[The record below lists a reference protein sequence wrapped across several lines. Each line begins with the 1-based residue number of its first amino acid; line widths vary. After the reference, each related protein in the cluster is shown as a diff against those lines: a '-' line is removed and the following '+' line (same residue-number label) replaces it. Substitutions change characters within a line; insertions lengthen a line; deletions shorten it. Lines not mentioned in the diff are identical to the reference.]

1 MVGSVPSDEARK
13 SMLVSGSRVRAALV
27 AMGLLWG
34 VPLYAASPAGG
45 SVAQAGG
52 VSAQDAWARA
62 SAGPTGT
69 GAAYVMLMGGARDD
83 QLVGA
88 STPVA
93 ATAEVHQTL
102 SENGVMKMRPAPVV
116 AIPAGG
122 MVMLAPEGTHI
133 MLMGLKHPL
142 VAGQDFPMTLR
153 FAHSAPLTVTVT
165 VRPLGRAAPMGDMK
179 MQ

>member
-1 MVGSVPSDEARK
+1 MVGSVLSVQARNF
-13 SMLVSGSRVRAALV
+13 MLVSGFRVRASLV
-27 AMGLLWG
+27 ALGLLWG
-34 VPLYAASPAGG
+34 LPLHAASPAGG
-45 SVAQAGG
+45 SVAQAVG

-69 GAAYVMLMGGARDD
+69 GAAYVMLMGGAQDD
-83 QLVGA
+83 QLVGV

-93 ATAEVHQTL
+93 ATAEAHQTL

-122 MVMLAPEGTHI
+122 MVMFAPEGTHI
-133 MLMGLKHPL
+133 MLTGLKHPL

-153 FAHSAPLTVTVT
+153 FAHAAPVTVTVT

-179 MQ
+179 M